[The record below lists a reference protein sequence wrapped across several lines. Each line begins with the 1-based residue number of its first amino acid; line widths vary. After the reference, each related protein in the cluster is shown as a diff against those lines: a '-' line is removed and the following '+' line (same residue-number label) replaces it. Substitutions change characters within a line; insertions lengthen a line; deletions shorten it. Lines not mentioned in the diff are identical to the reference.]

1 MVPFPHVSVPPCSSL
16 ETSLSLLRWAS
27 VRSAGNPGVLVS
39 VVTCY
44 VPAGRD
50 PRHIFIQVEPP
61 GTGDGGL
68 VVVTDRTT
76 VCISCPHSARCRHT
90 RAVALSTTDHAD
102 GSTKTDGLAAR
113 SYLDKIH
120 AAITADGQ
128 RLRLRGYSAT
138 FIDLPTVRA
147 ACLMAHGH
155 ESPGY
160 GHGGVADKEPPIAA
174 HESPHGDSRT
184 STRASDP
191 PESRASSISDVDS
204 EGLSDEYSP
213 DDLRCV
219 TSCPGGSVLVSCR
232 LGLTAIHVMCLVYSD
247 ATLDSSSRSSSPKCP
262 PASTP
267 ELEAGRGTAAM
278 HRRFR

>member
-1 MVPFPHVSVPPCSSL
+1 MCLCRPALLSRRHCPSCAGPLCVLQETLESWSL
-16 ETSLSLLRWAS
+16 LSLAH
-27 VRSAGNPGVLVS
+27 
-39 VVTCY
+39 Y

-61 GTGDGGL
+61 GSGDGGL

-247 ATLDSSSRSSSPKCP
+247 ATLDSSSRSPSPKCP